1 MLASIELAQNKP
13 DDAVAVLLVTD
24 AYAKGW
30 RARALPGSAQAT
42 YDVLPADY
50 TLRGIPLAAAVLLF
64 LLTRDF
70 VGLPLPAEDRRAMFP
85 AKIMERIYY
94 HMLRRIRKASYNV
107 FDRSVSLPKGEQ
119 FLIALKYWVKQ
130 RLFGL

>member
-1 MLASIELAQNKP
+1 MMEFEA
-13 DDAVAVLLVTD
+13 
-24 AYAKGW
+24 
-30 RARALPGSAQAT
+30 ARAERYFQAAQES
-42 YDVLPADY
+42 
-50 TLRGIPLAAAVLLF
+50 
-64 LLTRDF
+64 
-70 VGLPLPAEDRRAMFP
+70 LPAEDRRAMFP

-94 HMLRRIRKASYNV
+94 HMLRRIRKVSYNV